1 MPESHYNYL
10 FSLSSAMLLFLI
22 LYPFNHFESLMI
34 EKLIFGNLLI
44 PGETVR
50 IVLALAGTAV
60 ATYFDLFNNKSI
72 PNNVLYAFL
81 AIAFLTNVMFFNQ
94 DLFLFGI
101 GVAILVG
108 AAGFVFYHIGQL
120 GAADVFVL
128 ASIALCFHYTL
139 NFRLCHS
146 IFH

>member
-1 MPESHYNYL
+1 
-10 FSLSSAMLLFLI
+10 
-22 LYPFNHFESLMI
+22 MI

-101 GVAILVG
+101 GVLE
-108 AAGFVFYHIGQL
+108 
-120 GAADVFVL
+120 
-128 ASIALCFHYTL
+128 
-139 NFRLCHS
+139 RK
-146 IFH
+146 